1 MNNKNETVYNISYT
15 FSVIGTN
22 DEYWPVDAIKNYYDS
37 IPGQNYIHYVPNA
50 GHDLDGGEQALKALS
65 AFWAH
70 TLTDTPYP
78 SCKWDVAVEGNIV
91 SLNVAGSE
99 GEVVEAYLWMTD
111 SEDRDFRDEEWKSV
125 DLKIDGANNFTKNVK
140 FPNSGFRAFYIDLK
154 YNDPNGGEYTKST
167 RMFVLDN
174 DELL

>member
-1 MNNKNETVYNISYT
+1 MPKMI
-15 FSVIGTN
+15 FIGTN

-50 GHDLDGGEQALKALS
+50 GHDLDGGEQALRALS

-78 SCKWDVAVEGNIV
+78 SCTWDLAVEGNIV

-140 FPNSGFRAFYIDLK
+140 FPNSGYRAFYIDLK